1 MNGIARRVQVAI
13 LASGLIAAASA
24 VAQEVKFSDPTGDDN
39 GPGTYVYPTDPL
51 FAPGSFDLTDFR
63 LKAHGDKVDVEVNL
77 AAKLTDPWST
87 GSGFSLQM
95 IFIFIQTESRA
106 VKPAAAA
113 GTGAST
119 ATGAP
124 TSTAATATGA
134 PISTGAA
141 TTTGSTA
148 TTDAATTTAAA
159 PSTGAATTAGAASAA
174 APGAGA
180 GGAAKPGVKSAGKAP
195 PAKPAPKP
203 TPGITQGLPGLNVQF
218 APEQAWDRCVI
229 LAPDEEL
236 LRHEIDA
243 KVPAALR
250 SALVPARAKGSGHT
264 ISASFPRQALG
275 PGDPKDWGFQVVVA
289 SYDPYPSRDSLL
301 VRRVDKTE
309 SQFRFGGG
317 TDTDCDPNVLDL
329 LAGTA
334 AGQDGEAEL
343 QHQMLQFDCKP
354 GAPRQLASLEMV
366 RIKKELTREEKRAKK
381 KEDEAKAK
389 EEAKPPGGQPPPQPP
404 P

>member
-1 MNGIARRVQVAI
+1 MKGISRRVQVAI

-113 GTGAST
+113 GTAAST
-119 ATGAP
+119 ATG
-124 TSTAATATGA
+124 
-134 PISTGAA
+134 
-141 TTTGSTA
+141 
-148 TTDAATTTAAA
+148 AA
-159 PSTGAATTAGAASAA
+159 PSTGAATTAGAAPA
-174 APGAGA
+174 
-180 GGAAKPGVKSAGKAP
+180 GVKSAAKAP
-195 PAKPAPKP
+195 PAKPVPKP

-229 LAPDEEL
+229 LAPDPER
-236 LRHEIDA
+236 LRQEIDA

-275 PGDPKDWGFQVVVA
+275 PGDPKNWGFQVVVA

-354 GAPRQLASLEMV
+354 GAPRQLASLEMM

-389 EEAKPPGGQPPPQPP
+389 EEVKPPGAQPPP
-404 P
+404 